1 MTVVDIIE
9 KSKWSS
15 VVYQIGYLLVDT
27 VSVALLVCGLIVLVG
42 FLANFLFKKTG
53 IPDMLILIFIG
64 IVCGPILGVF
74 NPTLIGSFAPFVA
87 AFALT
92 YIMFDGGM
100 NLNIRQV
107 LTNSPKGVMLAVL
120 GFLFSVLSVAGFTM
134 LVFNVPFEYG
144 LLFGSI
150 FGGSSSIV
158 VISLVSKVK
167 ISEKGA
173 ITLILES
180 AVTDILCIVISLSL
194 IDVIVTGQADI
205 GGICIGVADKFLLGI
220 AVGLALG
227 FTWLFALQ
235 KVATMSF
242 SYILT
247 LGIVML
253 GYAASESIGGSGAL
267 SALIFGL
274 ILGNEKSVL
283 TAFRQT
289 LSEKNKKTLL
299 CVEDGL
305 KRFGNEIAFLIRTY
319 FFVFLGIIV
328 SVSSLNLLLSG
339 VMLSFILLGMRYGA
353 VWLTTANSP
362 MKSDRK
368 IMTVVLTRGLA
379 AAVLATLPA
388 QMGLEYSDLFVNIAV
403 VVIITTAII
412 ATVGSVVISAQER
425 NEKFSFNLPKL
436 PRRTKSDA

>member
-1 MTVVDIIE
+1 
-9 KSKWSS
+9 
-15 VVYQIGYLLVDT
+15 LVDT

-42 FLANFLFKKTG
+42 FLANYLFKRTG

-64 IVCGPILGVF
+64 IVCGPILGLF

-107 LTNSPKGVMLAVL
+107 LSNSPKGVLLAVL

-134 LVFNVPFEYG
+134 LVFNVPLEYG

-180 AVTDILCIVISLSL
+180 AVTDILCIVISLSI

-205 GGICIGVADKFLLGI
+205 VGVFIGVADKFLLGI
-220 AVGLALG
+220 AMGLALG
-227 FTWLFALQ
+227 FAWLFALQ

-267 SALIFGL
+267 TALIFGL

-283 TAFRQT
+283 NVFRQT
-289 LSEKNKKTLL
+289 LSEKNKKIML

-328 SVSSLNLLLSG
+328 SVSSISLLLSG
-339 VMLSFILLGMRYGA
+339 IVLSFVLLGMRYGA
-353 VWLTTANSP
+353 VWVATVNSP
-362 MKSDRK
+362 MKGDRK
-368 IMTVVLTRGLA
+368 IMTVILTRGLA

-388 QMGLEYSDLFVNIAV
+388 QMGLAYSDLFVNIAV
-403 VVIITTAII
+403 VVIITTAVI
-412 ATVGSVVISAQER
+412 ATVGSIVINAQER
-425 NEKFSFNLPKL
+425 KEKLSFNLPKL
-436 PRRTKSDA
+436 PRRTNSDA

>member
-1 MTVVDIIE
+1 
-9 KSKWSS
+9 
-15 VVYQIGYLLVDT
+15 
-27 VSVALLVCGLIVLVG
+27 
-42 FLANFLFKKTG
+42 
-53 IPDMLILIFIG
+53 
-64 IVCGPILGVF
+64 
-74 NPTLIGSFAPFVA
+74 
-87 AFALT
+87 
-92 YIMFDGGM
+92 
-100 NLNIRQV
+100 
-107 LTNSPKGVMLAVL
+107 
-120 GFLFSVLSVAGFTM
+120 
-134 LVFNVPFEYG
+134 YG

-150 FGGSSSIV
+150 FGGSSSVV

-180 AVTDILCIVISLSL
+180 AVTDILCIVISLSI

-220 AVGLALG
+220 AMGLVLG
-227 FTWLFALQ
+227 FAWLFALQ

-267 SALIFGL
+267 TALIFGL
-274 ILGNEKSVL
+274 ILGNEKSL
-283 TAFRQT
+283 LIALRQT
-289 LSEKNKKTLL
+289 FSEKNKKIMLS
-299 CVEDGL
+299 VEDGL

-339 VMLSFILLGMRYGA
+339 IMLSFILLGIRYGA
-353 VWLTTANSP
+353 VWITTANSP
-362 MKSDRK
+362 IKSDRK

-388 QMGLEYSDLFVNIAV
+388 QFGLEYSDLFVNIAV

-412 ATVGSVVISAQER
+412 ATVGSVVISTQEK

-436 PRRTKSDA
+436 PRKKSDA